1 MYVCAIYVVLHI
13 FQIVEYM
20 HRCYHSNPQ
29 MGEVSDLSMV
39 EKFLSHRESYYPI
52 SLTVTYVRVLVLLVS
67 TVFRNRKFFFH
78 S

>member
-1 MYVCAIYVVLHI
+1 MYVCAIYVILHI

-20 HRCYHSNPQ
+20 HRGYHSNPQ

-52 SLTVTYVRVLVLLVS
+52 SLTVTYVRVLVLLVL

>member
-1 MYVCAIYVVLHI
+1 MYVCAIYVILHI

-39 EKFLSHRESYYPI
+39 EKFLSHRESCYPI

-67 TVFRNRKFFFH
+67 TVFRNRKFFFL